1 MREGSQIIYTYM
13 LAQMHTLSR
22 DVFQEGSEIIIHIYI
37 CTTHTIQRCVSGRP
51 PDNIYVRVSLQSC
64 AHCPEMCFC
73 LYFYRI
79 GSLQGDE
86 KVGDKRLKFVE
97 LFF

>member
-1 MREGSQIIYTYM
+1 MCFRKEARSLYTYTF
-13 LAQMHTLSR
+13 AQLTLSR
-22 DVFQEGSEIIIHIYI
+22 DVFQEG
-37 CTTHTIQRCVSGRP
+37 